1 MPIQKMGIRAVCD
14 GCGEIMV
21 AASEKDLGERAG
33 WLVVQSKG
41 KQAFCGM
48 NCQQTWLEDKLS
60 PTQTSLDDVL
70 HGAEMKGRALLPD
83 EPEKPPES
91 TPDASGSVEP
101 ATPEQPTTPGIP
113 DAFRSALDGEEPNDA
128 PPAPSE

>member
-1 MPIQKMGIRAVCD
+1 VPIQKMGIRASCD

-33 WLVVQSKG
+33 WLIVQSKG

-48 NCQQTWLEDKLS
+48 TCQQTWLDEKLS

-70 HGAEMKGRALLPD
+70 HGAEMHGRAVLPD
-83 EPEKPPES
+83 DPKP
-91 TPDASGSVEP
+91 EP
-101 ATPEQPTTPGIP
+101 APEQPAQADESEESTPGIP
-113 DAFRSALDGEEPNDA
+113 NAFRDALDGPEGEGNEP
-128 PPAPSE
+128 PSPA